1 MYEDTQSIRV
11 FERQHAR
18 DQLAELARHGSRKAD
33 LDLLTAH
40 SSDSEVEGW
49 LMTGLSVG
57 LVIALFF
64 IATAVLG

>member
-1 MYEDTQSIRV
+1 MYDDTQSIRV

-33 LDLLTAH
+33 LDLLAAH
-40 SSDSEVEGW
+40 SGDSEVEGW

-57 LVIALFF
+57 LVIALFCL
-64 IATAVLG
+64 AGLALA

>member
-1 MYEDTQSIRV
+1 MYEDTQSIQV

-18 DQLAELARHGSRKAD
+18 DQLAELARHGSSKAD

-40 SSDSEVEGW
+40 SGEGETEGW

-57 LVIALFF
+57 LVIALVVV
-64 IATAVLG
+64 ATAVLA

>member
-11 FERQHAR
+11 FERQHGR

-33 LDLLTAH
+33 LDLLAAH
-40 SSDSEVEGW
+40 SGDSEVEGW

-57 LVIALFF
+57 LVLALFF
-64 IATAVLG
+64 VATAVLG